1 MADSA
6 TSKVKF
12 QVTIWESSSP
22 ELFQRLAA
30 LNERQRAEEA
40 RYLMRVGLE
49 ALAGVRITPPPS
61 PATTRVNGG
70 DVTPATTTTA
80 GADLGED
87 WGIGGALMNL

>member
-1 MADSA
+1 MQDSA
-6 TSKVKF
+6 TNKVKF

-49 ALAGVRITPPPS
+49 ALAGVRMSAPPAPS
-61 PATTRVNGG
+61 GPRISGSDMPPAAKGG
-70 DVTPATTTTA
+70 PVIA
-80 GADLGED
+80 ED
-87 WGIGGALMNL
+87 WGIGGALMDL